1 MCRKTHGVLKGVS
14 RVHCQASPDEAVA
27 GMSTAPAL
35 DDNRALQQLLHR
47 AAQNLGIQ
55 VEEVVEESDP
65 VIEAGVCHRV
75 LVISTIVFIKG
86 EATQEEPGGGGEDVG
101 LAGGGSVGAE
111 AGAEVARSG
120 GADVV
125 DAGGIEAVVGGA
137 ADRRVGAGAVGG
149 TAVLMLLLA
158 VPLPMVPSAHYNPHD
173 HCTPD
178 WNDYE
183 QHISKNNSYKKVSN
197 HFLPQVTK
205 SILILVNYFLLT

>member
-1 MCRKTHGVLKGVS
+1 MC
-14 RVHCQASPDEAVA
+14 
-27 GMSTAPAL
+27 
-35 DDNRALQQLLHR
+35 
-47 AAQNLGIQ
+47 
-55 VEEVVEESDP
+55 
-65 VIEAGVCHRV
+65 
-75 LVISTIVFIKG
+75 
-86 EATQEEPGGGGEDVG
+86 EDVR

-158 VPLPMVPSAHYNPHD
+158 VPLLTVPSAHCNPHD